1 LLELTLTRVGCE
13 HIVYLLE
20 ELGQTEA
27 ANELMEYNT
36 SAGRMKITNET
47 VIKVTEAKIPQKGS
61 LYYDMVQKPRGKCII
76 INNLN
81 DSVFNESQRFQS
93 IFEQLYFDV
102 EPINSTINMT
112 SEQIR
117 TKLKSLAKDRK
128 SLAKTEAFV
137 LMIISHGQN
146 EQVIGVD
153 FLNKLDQNDTI
164 SISDIIDIFS
174 EKNCP
179 HLRQSPKLF
188 FFNCCRIS
196 RLS

>member
-1 LLELTLTRVGCE
+1 LLELTRTRIGCE
-13 HIVYLLE
+13 EIVCLLR

-27 ANELMEYNT
+27 ANELEKYNT
-36 SAGRMKITNET
+36 SAGRMKITKET
-47 VIKVTEAKIPQKGS
+47 VIKVTEAKIALIGS
-61 LYYDMVQKPRGKCII
+61 RYYGMIQKPRGKCII
-76 INNLN
+76 INNVN

-93 IFEQLYFDV
+93 IFKQLCFDV
-102 EPINSTINMT
+102 EPIDSTINMT

-117 TKLKSLAKDRK
+117 NKLKSLAKDKK

-153 FLNKLDQNDTI
+153 FFDKLDENDLI
-164 SISDIIDIFS
+164 SISEIVDIFS

-188 FFNCCRIS
+188 FFNCCRNS
-196 RLS
+196 RL

>member
-1 LLELTLTRVGCE
+1 LTRTRIGCE
-13 HIVYLLE
+13 EIVSLLR
-20 ELGQTEA
+20 ELDQTEA
-27 ANELMEYNT
+27 ANELEKYNT

-47 VIKVTEAKIPQKGS
+47 VIKIIEAKIGYKGS
-61 LYYDMVQKPRGKCII
+61 RYYEMIQKPRGKCII
-76 INNLN
+76 INNVN

-93 IFEQLYFDV
+93 IFQQLYFDV
-102 EPINSTINMT
+102 EPINWTINMT
-112 SEQIR
+112 SAQIR
-117 TKLKSLAKDRK
+117 TKLKSLAEDRK

-153 FLNKLDQNDTI
+153 FFDKLDQNDTI
-164 SISDIIDIFS
+164 SISEIIDLFS

>member
-1 LLELTLTRVGCE
+1 LLELTRTRFGAQE
-13 HIVYLLE
+13 IVRLLR

-27 ANELMEYNT
+27 ANQLEKYNT
-36 SAGRMKITNET
+36 SAGRMET
-47 VIKVTEAKIPQKGS
+47 TDETIIKVTKVEMPQIGS
-61 LYYDMVQKPRGKCII
+61 AYYTMTQNPRGKCII
-76 INNLN
+76 INNVN

-93 IFEQLYFDV
+93 IFKQLCFDV
-102 EPINSTINMT
+102 EPIDSTINMT

-117 TKLKSLAKDRK
+117 NKLKSLAKDKK

-146 EQVIGVD
+146 EEVIGVD
-153 FLNKLDQNDTI
+153 FFNKSDKKDTI
-164 SISDIIDIFS
+164 PISEIVDIFS

-188 FFNCCRIS
+188 FFNCCRNS
-196 RLS
+196 RL